1 MHFILNKSS
10 KTCLLYIR
18 IDKKRHDYIKVDKKS
33 MKRFSVFGKKKCSIY
48 LDFGH
53 DGLGYKAI
61 PSFLS
66 QRLIEGF
73 HCIDINGVVL

>member
-33 MKRFSVFGKKKCSIY
+33 MKWFSVFGKKNAVFTLILDTMGLDIRPFPPFLASASSRASIASTSM
-48 LDFGH
+48 GW
-53 DGLGYKAI
+53 
-61 PSFLS
+61 
-66 QRLIEGF
+66 
-73 HCIDINGVVL
+73 C